1 MSGPRAGF
9 YRLELNKTLW
19 EVPQRLQG
27 LRPVGSGAYGSVCS
41 AYDTRLRQRVA
52 VKKLSRPFQSLIHAR
67 RTYRELRLL
76 KHLKHENVIGLLDVF
91 TPATSLEDFSEV
103 YLVTT
108 LMGADLNNIVKCQAL
123 SDEHVQFLV
132 YQLLRGLKYIHSAGI
147 IHRDLKPS
155 NVAVNE
161 DCELRILDF
170 GLARQADEEMTGYVA
185 TRWYRAPEIMLNW
198 MHYSQTVDIWSVG
211 CIMAELLQ
219 GKALFP
225 GSDCILGSAPAWL
238 RAGGG
243 EAARTY
249 IQSLPPMPQKDLR
262 SIFHG
267 ANPLAVDLLGRMLV
281 LDSDQR
287 VSAAEALAHAYFSQY
302 HDPEDEPEAE
312 PYDESMEAKERT
324 VEELQFLLPLLPVE
338 QGRVPPVPEGQQAL
352 RWTEQDV
359 HSQSIRCPQRFTA
372 QRQVQTQTCLSLWSG
387 SMQGR
392 GTKGLPSPGPGR
404 NFPFFPGQGGLPTE

>member
-1 MSGPRAGF
+1 MGGAAAAAGPTPGGLR
-9 YRLELNKTLW
+9 RL
-19 EVPQRLQG
+19 RLGLGG
-27 LRPVGSGAYGSVCS
+27 LRPGARTRPPCSS
-41 AYDTRLRQRVA
+41 AYDARLRQKVA

-76 KHLKHENVIGLLDVF
+76 KHLKHENLCGDPFSWVPDQVIGLLDVF
-91 TPATSLEDFSEV
+91 TPATSIEDFSEV

-198 MHYSQTVDIWSVG
+198 MHYNQTVDIWSVG

-225 GSDCILGSAPAWL
+225 GNDYIDQLKRIMEVVGTPSPEVLAKISS
-238 RAGGG
+238 
-243 EAARTY
+243 EHARTY
-249 IQSLPPMPQKDLR
+249 IQSLPPMPQKDL
-262 SIFHG
+262 SSVFHG

-302 HDPEDEPEAE
+302 HDPDDEPEAE
-312 PYDESMEAKERT
+312 PYDESVEAKERT
-324 VEELQFLLPLLPVE
+324 LEEWKELTYQEVLSFKPLEPSQLPGTHEIE
-338 QGRVPPVPEGQQAL
+338 Q
-352 RWTEQDV
+352 
-359 HSQSIRCPQRFTA
+359 
-372 QRQVQTQTCLSLWSG
+372 
-387 SMQGR
+387 
-392 GTKGLPSPGPGR
+392 
-404 NFPFFPGQGGLPTE
+404 

>member
-9 YRLELNKTLW
+9 YRQELNKTVW
-19 EVPQRLQG
+19 EVPQRLRG

-41 AYDTRLRQRVA
+41 AYDTRLRQKVA
-52 VKKLSRPFQSLIHAR
+52 VKKLSRPFQSLVHAR

-91 TPATSLEDFSEV
+91 TPATSIEDFSEV

-147 IHRDLKPS
+147 VHRDLKPS

-170 GLARQADEEMTGYVA
+170 GLARQAEEEMTGYVA

-198 MHYSQTVDIWSVG
+198 MHYNQTAVDIWSVG

-225 GSDCILGSAPAWL
+225 GNDYIDQLKRIMEVVGTPSPEVLAKISS
-238 RAGGG
+238 
-243 EAARTY
+243 EHARTY

-302 HDPEDEPEAE
+302 HDPDDEPEAE
-312 PYDESMEAKERT
+312 PYDESVEAKERT
-324 VEELQFLLPLLPVE
+324 VEEWKELTYQEVLSFKPPEPPQPPGSRDIE
-338 QGRVPPVPEGQQAL
+338 Q
-352 RWTEQDV
+352 
-359 HSQSIRCPQRFTA
+359 
-372 QRQVQTQTCLSLWSG
+372 
-387 SMQGR
+387 
-392 GTKGLPSPGPGR
+392 
-404 NFPFFPGQGGLPTE
+404 

>member
-9 YRLELNKTLW
+9 YRQELNKTVW

-41 AYDTRLRQRVA
+41 AYDTQLRQKVA

-91 TPATSLEDFSEV
+91 TPATSIEDFSEV

-161 DCELRILDF
+161 DCELR
-170 GLARQADEEMTGYVA
+170 
-185 TRWYRAPEIMLNW
+185 
-198 MHYSQTVDIWSVG
+198 
-211 CIMAELLQ
+211 
-219 GKALFP
+219 
-225 GSDCILGSAPAWL
+225 
-238 RAGGG
+238 
-243 EAARTY
+243 ARTY
-249 IQSLPPMPQKDLR
+249 IQSLPPMPQKDLS
-262 SIFHG
+262 SIFHE

-302 HDPEDEPEAE
+302 HDPDDEPEAE
-312 PYDESMEAKERT
+312 PYDDSVEAKERT
-324 VEELQFLLPLLPVE
+324 VEEWKELTYQEVLSFKPPELLQPPGTCEIE
-338 QGRVPPVPEGQQAL
+338 Q
-352 RWTEQDV
+352 
-359 HSQSIRCPQRFTA
+359 
-372 QRQVQTQTCLSLWSG
+372 
-387 SMQGR
+387 
-392 GTKGLPSPGPGR
+392 
-404 NFPFFPGQGGLPTE
+404 

>member
-1 MSGPRAGF
+1 MEA
-9 YRLELNKTLW
+9 
-19 EVPQRLQG
+19 
-27 LRPVGSGAYGSVCS
+27 RPHRPPCSS

-76 KHLKHENVIGLLDVF
+76 KHLKHENGAEPDA
-91 TPATSLEDFSEV
+91 PAVSPS
-103 YLVTT
+103 
-108 LMGADLNNIVKCQAL
+108 Q
-123 SDEHVQFLV
+123 
-132 YQLLRGLKYIHSAGI
+132 YIHSAGI

-155 NVAVNE
+155 NLAVNE

-198 MHYSQTVDIWSVG
+198 MHYNQTVDIWSVG

-225 GSDCILGSAPAWL
+225 GNDSAGEQVLGGDPTSGVWGP
-238 RAGGG
+238 G
-243 EAARTY
+243 ESPCLAVGHFLSQADIDQLKRIMEVVGTPSPEVLAKISSEHARTY
-249 IQSLPPMPQKDLR
+249 IQSLPHMPQKDLR

-312 PYDESMEAKERT
+312 PYDESVEAKERT
-324 VEELQFLLPLLPVE
+324 VEEWKELTYQEVLSFK
-338 QGRVPPVPEGQQAL
+338 PPEPPQPPGSL
-352 RWTEQDV
+352 DV
-359 HSQSIRCPQRFTA
+359 KQ
-372 QRQVQTQTCLSLWSG
+372 
-387 SMQGR
+387 
-392 GTKGLPSPGPGR
+392 
-404 NFPFFPGQGGLPTE
+404 

>member
-1 MSGPRAGF
+1 MGGPLTLSLARPLRAWGEWV
-9 YRLELNKTLW
+9 RETRRPGVRGGETLA
-19 EVPQRLQG
+19 EQRASWGQPECP
-27 LRPVGSGAYGSVCS
+27 LRPSPLLTLSLSSS
-41 AYDTRLRQRVA
+41 AYDARLRQKVA

-91 TPATSLEDFSEV
+91 TPATCIEDFSEV

-108 LMGADLNNIVKCQAL
+108 LMGADLNNIVKCQTL

-198 MHYSQTVDIWSVG
+198 MHYNQTVDIWSVG

-225 GSDCILGSAPAWL
+225 GTDCILGPGWGA
-238 RAGGG
+238 RQAGVTFQM
-243 EAARTY
+243 ARTY
-249 IQSLPPMPQKDLR
+249 IQSLPPMPQKDLS

-287 VSAAEALAHAYFSQY
+287 VSATEALAHAYFSQY
-302 HDPEDEPEAE
+302 HDSDDEPEAE
-312 PYDESMEAKERT
+312 PYDESVETKDRTLEEWKELT
-324 VEELQFLLPLLPVE
+324 YQEVLSFKTPDPPQLPGSLEIE
-338 QGRVPPVPEGQQAL
+338 Q
-352 RWTEQDV
+352 
-359 HSQSIRCPQRFTA
+359 
-372 QRQVQTQTCLSLWSG
+372 
-387 SMQGR
+387 
-392 GTKGLPSPGPGR
+392 
-404 NFPFFPGQGGLPTE
+404 

>member
-1 MSGPRAGF
+1 MAVVLSPPRSAGPALPGGVGGTGERPG
-9 YRLELNKTLW
+9 W
-19 EVPQRLQG
+19 PQPGHLIH
-27 LRPVGSGAYGSVCS
+27 PPFSS
-41 AYDTRLRQRVA
+41 AYDSRLRQKVA
-52 VKKLSRPFQSLIHAR
+52 VKKLSRPFQSLTHAR

-91 TPATSLEDFSEV
+91 TPATSIEDFSEV

-108 LMGADLNNIVKCQAL
+108 LMGADLNSIVKCQAL

-198 MHYSQTVDIWSVG
+198 MHYNQTVDIWSVG

-225 GSDCILGSAPAWL
+225 GNDYIDQLKRIMEVVGTPTPEVLAKISS
-238 RAGGG
+238 
-243 EAARTY
+243 EHARTY
-249 IQSLPPMPQKDLR
+249 VQSLPPMPQKDLR

-312 PYDESMEAKERT
+312 PYDESAEAPERT
-324 VEELQFLLPLLPVE
+324 LEEWKALTYQEVLSFKPPEPPQPPAAWRASAE
-338 QGRVPPVPEGQQAL
+338 Q
-352 RWTEQDV
+352 
-359 HSQSIRCPQRFTA
+359 
-372 QRQVQTQTCLSLWSG
+372 
-387 SMQGR
+387 
-392 GTKGLPSPGPGR
+392 
-404 NFPFFPGQGGLPTE
+404 